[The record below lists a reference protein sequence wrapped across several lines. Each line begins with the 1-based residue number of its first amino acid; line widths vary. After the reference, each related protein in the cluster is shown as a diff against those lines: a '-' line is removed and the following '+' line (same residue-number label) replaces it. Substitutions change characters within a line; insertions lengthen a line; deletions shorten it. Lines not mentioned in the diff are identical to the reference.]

1 MQSTWASH
9 DPSHAEFPVQNYFN
23 YFTEI
28 EEHFQR
34 RRGGILLLSTLDW
47 ALIETWKDAGIPL
60 EAALRGIDA
69 AFDGY
74 DQRPSKSKKVNSLAY
89 CAQEVLSAA
98 EAMKEARVGVA
109 KEVTDDASDGSAKS
123 RGFEPSEIVAYLIG
137 NADRLEGV
145 VLPQGSGVRPQ
156 EVARETANLLRQ
168 QAEFIRST
176 DTSGSGP
183 KSHLRLEDLE
193 RRLTVMEEKMFAALL
208 AATPDEEVFSV
219 RAQADRELLPYRSKM
234 TAPQIDQLQKQ
245 YIHKRLLEKHG
256 LPRLS
261 LFYMT

>member
-1 MQSTWASH
+1 M
-9 DPSHAEFPVQNYFN
+9 ENYFN

-34 RRGGILLLSTLDW
+34 RRGGTLLLSTLDW

-69 AFDGY
+69 AFDRY

-89 CAQEVLSAA
+89 CAQEVLAAA
-98 EAMKEARVGVA
+98 EDMKEAAVGA
-109 KEVTDDASDGSAKS
+109 ERESSNGAGSDAAAASAATSAATASAS
-123 RGFEPSEIVAYLIG
+123 RGFNPSEIAAYLRK
-137 NADRLEGV
+137 NAEQLERAK
-145 VLPQGSGVRPQ
+145 LPSRASVAPDTI
-156 EVARETANLLRQ
+156 ARETAGTLRQ
-168 QAEFIRST
+168 IADQLTGQKAV
-176 DTSGSGP
+176 
-183 KSHLRLEDLE
+183 RLEDVE
-193 RRLTVMEEKMFAALL
+193 RRLTVLEEKLL
-208 AATPDEEVFSV
+208 AALVATTPDEDLVAV
-219 RAQADRELLPYRSKM
+219 RAQADRELAPYRSKM
-234 TAPQIDQLQKQ
+234 PAAQIDQLLKQ